1 MKLHP
6 IKHVLVGLDMSEMDD
21 TLIKF
26 AGFIARRGTVEKV
39 QFLNMIR
46 EQQVPADVKKEFPDL
61 LNHAIRERKDK
72 IKAKVAE
79 FFDGPGEVKKEY
91 VVRSG
96 SVATLLELAIKGE
109 TDLIIIGQKQD
120 IPGTGVLAQR
130 LARRASCNLLIIPE
144 GAKPEVSRIL
154 VPIDFSKY
162 SKLALETVA
171 DLARKRD
178 RDVEIYVQNVYSVP
192 AGYHYTGK
200 SYEDFA
206 EIMRRNAEKDLDKFL
221 ARIDTHG
228 IEMNKVFSLDVND
241 NLASD
246 IYDLAND
253 IKPDGIVIGAKGR
266 SAAAS
271 LLLGSMAE
279 KLVGSRMEFP
289 LLIVRPKGETAGLL
303 ETIRDID

>member
-6 IKHVLVGLDMSEMDD
+6 IKHVLVGLDMSDMDD
-21 TLIKF
+21 TLIQF

-39 QFLNMIR
+39 QFLSMIR
-46 EQQVPADVKKEFPDL
+46 EQQIPADVKKEFPEL
-61 LNHAIRERKDK
+61 MAHAVKERKEL
-72 IKAKVAE
+72 IKEKVNKS
-79 FFDGPGEVKKEY
+79 FDAPKTVKKEY
-91 VVRSG
+91 MVKSG
-96 SVATLLELAIKGE
+96 SVATLLDLAIKGE
-109 TDLIIIGQKQD
+109 TDLIIIGQKKN

-130 LARRASCNLLIIPE
+130 LARRATCNLLIIPE
-144 GAKPEVSRIL
+144 GSEPRVRKVL
-154 VPIDFSKY
+154 VPVDFSKY

-171 DLARKRD
+171 KLAEQRNQEVD
-178 RDVEIYVQNVYSVP
+178 IFVQNVYSVP

-206 EIMRRNAEKDLDKFL
+206 QIMRTNAEKDLDKFL
-221 ARIDTHG
+221 AKINTHG
-228 IEMNKVFSLDVND
+228 IELKKVFSLDIND

-246 IYDLAND
+246 IYDLANE

-289 LLIVRPKGETAGLL
+289 LLIVRPRGESAGLL
-303 ETIRDID
+303 ETLRDID

>member
-1 MKLHP
+1 MKLKP
-6 IKHVLVGLDMSEMDD
+6 IKHVLVGMDMSDMDK
-21 TLIKF
+21 TLIQF

-39 QFLNMIR
+39 QFLSMIK
-46 EQQVPADVKKEFPDL
+46 EQQIPADVRKEYPDM
-61 LNHAIRERKDK
+61 LNHAIKERKQK
-72 IKAKVAE
+72 IKDNIGE
-79 FFDGPGEVKKEY
+79 YFDGPENVKKEIT
-91 VVRSG
+91 VRAG
-96 SVATLLELAIKGE
+96 SVSTLLELAIKGE
-109 TDLIIIGQKQD
+109 TDLIIIGQKKN

-130 LARRASCNLLIIPE
+130 LARRATCNLLIIPE
-144 GAKPEVSRIL
+144 GAEPNINRIL
-154 VPIDFSKY
+154 VPVDFSRY

-171 DLARKRD
+171 QLAEQRGRD
-178 RDVEIYVQNVYSVP
+178 IEIYVQNVYNVP

-200 SYEDFA
+200 SYEEFA

-221 ARIDTHG
+221 EKAETGG
-228 IEMNKVFSLDVND
+228 IELKKVFSLDVND

-246 IYDLAND
+246 IYDLANE

-289 LLIVRPKGETAGLL
+289 LLIVRPRGESAGLL
-303 ETIRDID
+303 ETLRDID

>member
-1 MKLHP
+1 MKLKP
-6 IKHVLVGLDMSEMDD
+6 IKHVLVGLDMSDMDD
-21 TLIKF
+21 TLIEF

-39 QFLNMIR
+39 QFLSMIK
-46 EQQVPADVKKEFPDL
+46 EQQIPADVRKEYPEMIA
-61 LNHAIRERKDK
+61 HAVKERKEKIRER
-72 IKAKVAE
+72 IASH
-79 FFDGPGEVKKEY
+79 FDAPKTVKKEIT
-91 VVRSG
+91 VRSG

-109 TDLIIIGQKQD
+109 TDLIIIGQKKN

-130 LARRASCNLLIIPE
+130 LARRATCNLLIIPE
-144 GAKPEVSRIL
+144 GATPNVRKIL
-154 VPIDFSKY
+154 VPVDFSRY

-171 DLARKRD
+171 QLSQQRGRD
-178 RDVEIYVQNVYSVP
+178 IEIYVQNVYNVP

-206 EIMRRNAEKDLDKFL
+206 DIMRKNAEKDLDKFL
-221 ARIDTHG
+221 ARTDTKG
-228 IEMNKVFSLDVND
+228 IELKKVFSLDVND

-246 IYDLAND
+246 IYDLANE
-253 IKPDGIVIGAKGR
+253 IRPDGIVIGAKGR

-289 LLIVRPKGETAGLL
+289 LLIVRPRGETAGLL
-303 ETIRDID
+303 ETLRDID